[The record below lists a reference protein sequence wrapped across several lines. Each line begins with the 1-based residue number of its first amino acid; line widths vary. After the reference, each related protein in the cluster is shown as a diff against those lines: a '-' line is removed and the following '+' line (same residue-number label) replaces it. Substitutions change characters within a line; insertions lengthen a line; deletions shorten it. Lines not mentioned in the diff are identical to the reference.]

1 MANLHAPSLRQLR
14 AFLAVAQSGS
24 FSQAAQQLA
33 LSQPAVSA
41 SIRELESLLGTR
53 LMDRGPH
60 HMELTEAGRTLL
72 HEAQW
77 LVASFDRGVGR
88 MHAALA
94 GGLQTVRIA
103 CLPSAMH
110 LLAPALA
117 QWRLQHPQARVEIS
131 DPLHGELIEQLRCG
145 AVDIGVT
152 TELDMPA
159 RLHTT
164 PLAEDELVVL
174 LPPGHPLAQSG
185 GPLRWRALRGERLAL
200 FARGST
206 YELAV
211 ATLRQQRIAMDEAL
225 RMRYSESLYS
235 LVQAGH
241 AVGVISRLY
250 TQGVATPALQ
260 VRRLTAPVISRRL
273 ALMVNG
279 EPGQQ
284 RPLVAA
290 CRAFLCERLGAAAQP

>member
-14 AFLAVAQSGS
+14 AFLAVAESGS
-24 FSQAAQQLA
+24 FSQAAQQLS

-41 SIRELESLLGTR
+41 SIRELESLLGVR
-53 LMDRGPH
+53 LMNRGPH

-88 MHAALA
+88 VHAMLA
-94 GGLQTVRIA
+94 SGQQTVRIA

-117 QWRLQHPQARVEIS
+117 QWQLQHPQARVEIT
-131 DPLHGELIEQLRCG
+131 DPLHEELIAQLRGG
-145 AVDIGVT
+145 AVDIGIT

-164 PLAEDELVVL
+164 PLMEDELVVL
-174 LPPGHPLAQSG
+174 LPPGHRLAQDG

-211 ATLRQQRIAMDEAL
+211 ATLRQQRIAMDEAM

-235 LVQAGH
+235 LVRAGH

-290 CRAFLCERLGAAAQP
+290 CRAFLCGHLGARAQP

>member
-14 AFLAVAQSGS
+14 AFLAVAETGS
-24 FSQAAQQLA
+24 FSQAAQA
-33 LSQPAVSA
+33 LSLTQPAVSA
-41 SIRELESLLGTR
+41 SIRELESLLGAR

-60 HMELTEAGRTLL
+60 HMALTEAGRTLL

-77 LVASFDRGVGR
+77 LVASFDRGVGQ
-88 MHAALA
+88 MHAMLA
-94 GGLQTVRIA
+94 SGQQTVRIA

-110 LLAPALA
+110 LLAPVLA
-117 QWRLQHPQARVEIS
+117 RWQAQNPQVKVEVS
-131 DPLHGELIEQLRCG
+131 DPLHEELIAQLRSG
-145 AVDIGVT
+145 AVDMGIT
-152 TELDMPA
+152 TELDTPA

-164 PLAEDELVVL
+164 ALAEDELVVL
-174 LPPGHPLAQSG
+174 LPPGHRLAQTE
-185 GPLRWRALRGERLAL
+185 GPLRWKALRGERLVL

-211 ATLRQQRIAMDEAL
+211 ATLRQQRIAMDDAM

-260 VRRLTAPVISRRL
+260 VRSLTAPVIGRRL
-273 ALMVNG
+273 ALMLNG
-279 EPGQQ
+279 EPAQQ
-284 RPLVAA
+284 RAVVAQ
-290 CRAFLCERLGAAAQP
+290 CRSFLCEQLLAGE

>member
-14 AFLAVAQSGS
+14 AFLAVAESGS
-24 FSQAAQQLA
+24 FSQAAQQLS

-41 SIRELESLLGTR
+41 SIRELESLLDAR

-60 HMELTEAGRTLL
+60 HMALTEAGHALL

-88 MHAALA
+88 MQAVLA
-94 GGLQTVRIA
+94 GGQQTVRIA

-117 QWRLQHPQARVEIS
+117 QWQLQHPQARVEIT
-131 DPLHGELIEQLRCG
+131 DPLHEELIAQLRGG
-145 AVDIGVT
+145 AVDIGIT

-164 PLAEDELVVL
+164 PLMEDELVVL
-174 LPPGHPLAQSG
+174 LPPGHRLAQDG

-211 ATLRQQRIAMDEAL
+211 ATLRQQRIAMDEAM

-260 VRRLTAPVISRRL
+260 VRRLTAPVIGRRL

-290 CRAFLCERLGAAAQP
+290 CRAFLCERLGAQAQP